1 MAKDPAFLFYPGD
14 FLTGTMFMSNED
26 IGIYVR
32 LLCAQH
38 QHGGFISKDNFHSLS
53 NGREVIIK
61 KFIEA
66 EEGFFN
72 ERLMAEMEKRA
83 IKSSNLSENAKI
95 RWQKHRNAIALKNST
110 NADAKHM
117 PIENRNRDI
126 NNTVLNTE
134 KSIIG
139 EMVKVWMKHNPTYQ
153 LEENNDYPSLL
164 NIAYKIA
171 KVKGWQKSEVV
182 NGKLED
188 TAKSWE
194 VIAKFIKGE
203 DFYRKLDLH
212 TIEKK
217 WSGLVQTMQAAK
229 EGGSKKEQEPIKV
242 KIIRD

>member
-38 QHGGFISKDNFHSLS
+38 QHGGFISKDNFNSLS
-53 NGREVIIK
+53 AGKYVIIK

-72 ERLMAEMEKRA
+72 ERLMAEMHKREK
-83 IKSSNLSENAKI
+83 KSSNLSKNAKI
-95 RWQKHRNAIALKNST
+95 RWDKHRDAIASKN
-110 NADAKHM
+110 NANEYATHM
-117 PIENRNRDI
+117 PIEDRNRNR
-126 NNTVLNTE
+126 NNTLNTE

-139 EMVKVWMKHNPTYQ
+139 EMTKVWMELNPSYQ
-153 LEENNDYPSLL
+153 LEENNDYPPLL

-171 KVKGWQKSEVV
+171 KIKGWQKSEVV
-182 NGKLED
+182 NGKLEE
-188 TAKSWE
+188 TAKSWQT
-194 VIAKFIKGE
+194 VAKFIKGD
-203 DFYRKLDLH
+203 DFYKKLELA

-217 WSGLVQTMQAAK
+217 WTGLIQTMSAAK
-229 EGGSKKEQEPIKV
+229 EGSSKKEIDHTKIKIV
-242 KIIRD
+242 R